1 MKKKNISDALNNI
14 DFDMVED
21 VYESTTA
28 KKKSN
33 KSLWLKWGSIAA
45 CFALLLCIGVPLTL
59 HLIPN
64 EDIGDDHGGDTGGYP
79 FETLEVG
86 ESMTYDN
93 GTISYD
99 EHNETSISFTINVT
113 DPTEYVYRD
122 YRLSKGYYI
131 EFEENGKFTA
141 NHGDSTGVSEYFDIT
156 LNGEPINVTTDEFGV
171 DYDFTFMTTPGTY
184 KIVIDYSKLFAAD
197 GNAAIVD
204 FKINGIVAFNAK
216 QFENNAE

>member
-1 MKKKNISDALNNI
+1 MTTKKFSNALGNIGESYIDEAVTYTVKKKNN
-14 DFDMVED
+14 V
-21 VYESTTA
+21 
-28 KKKSN
+28 
-33 KSLWLKWGSIAA
+33 WLKWGSIAA

-156 LNGEPINVTTDEFGV
+156 LNGEPINVITDEFGNV

-197 GNAAIVD
+197 GNAAIVN
-204 FKINGIVAFNAK
+204 FKISGIVAFNAK

>member
-1 MKKKNISDALNNI
+1 MTTKKFSNALGNIGENYVDEAAT
-14 DFDMVED
+14 
-21 VYESTTA
+21 YTA
-28 KKKSN
+28 KKKN
-33 KSLWLKWGSIAA
+33 NVWLKWGSIAA
-45 CFALLLCIGVPLTL
+45 CFALLLCIGIPLTL
-59 HLIPN
+59 HLIPSG
-64 EDIGDDHGGDTGGYP
+64 DIGDDHGGYP

-156 LNGEPINVTTDEFGV
+156 LNGEPINVITDEFGV

-197 GNAAIVD
+197 GNAAIVN
-204 FKINGIVAFNAK
+204 FKISGIVAFNAK